1 MVPVAPALRTGVR
14 GWLQTMVE
22 RAENHSASRAHVC
35 REAPITRAER
45 TGAIR
50 LGWNDAAWGRA
61 RRQIADQLERFYAIG
76 YTGGLVFRRNVRSL
90 NQ

>member
-1 MVPVAPALRTGVR
+1 
-14 GWLQTMVE
+14 MVE
-22 RAENHSASRAHVC
+22 RVENHPTQRADVW

-76 YTGGLVFRRNVRSL
+76 YAGGLVFRRNVRSL

>member
-1 MVPVAPALRTGVR
+1 MVPVAPALRPGVR
-14 GWLQTMVE
+14 GWLQTVVE
-22 RAENHSASRAHVC
+22 RAQNHPTQRAQVC

-61 RRQIADQLERFYAIG
+61 RLQIADQLERFYAIG
-76 YTGGLVFRRNVRSL
+76 YAGGLVFRRNVRSL